1 MVGIPDTKINVRTFD
16 VFDGAQPAHAT
27 FQPMAST
34 SPDGLLWFANDSVL
48 QMIDPN
54 HLNVNAVPPPVHMEE
69 IVADRKHYL
78 AKENVRLPALTRDLE
93 IDYTALSFV
102 APQKV
107 RFRYKLE
114 GRDADWQNPQ
124 TRRQAFYSDLRPD
137 EVIPILGRH

>member
-1 MVGIPDTKINVRTFD
+1 

-102 APQKV
+102 VPQKV

-114 GRDADWQNPQ
+114 GPTPIGRIRKQGV
-124 TRRQAFYSDLRPD
+124 RPSTATF
-137 EVIPILGRH
+137 VRTK